1 MLRGNTN
8 VGNHG
13 DIAAIVNAATLSF
26 CLWMQNDS
34 TTTCPGLTKGN
45 QFLIYASS
53 ANNIAG
59 GFSGV
64 WEYATTDASF
74 TANVLRHVAVVYD
87 GSLAAANR
95 WKIWLDG
102 VAKTLSGSTPG
113 ATLNNT
119 AGSNLEVF
127 RNTSAASDG
136 IVGDL
141 KMWSTVLTEADIQLE
156 MRSFRPRRLDGLVLW
171 APYITDFT
179 DYSGAGAPG
188 TISGATALGVPL
200 TSLDQAKFLQRRA
213 SRRSPTFE
221 PRSAFRQ
228 LGPLV
233 PGYHLVG

>member
-8 VGNHG
+8 VGSHG
-13 DIAAIVNAATLSF
+13 DVAAVNAPATLSF

-34 TTTCPGLTKGN
+34 STTCPGLTKGN

-64 WEYATTDASF
+64 WEYATSDGSF

-102 VAKTLSGSTPG
+102 VAKTLSGTTPG
-113 ATLNNT
+113 TTLNNN

-127 RNTSAASDG
+127 RNTTVATDG
-136 IVGDL
+136 ILGDL
-141 KMWSTVLTEADIQLE
+141 KMWTTVLTEADIQLE
-156 MRSFRPRRLDGLVLW
+156 MRSFKPVRLDGLVIW
-171 APYITDFT
+171 APYMTNML
-179 DYSGAGAPG
+179 DYSFGGNG
-188 TISGATALGVPL
+188 GSITGATALGVVP
-200 TSLDQAKFLQRRA
+200 TSLDQAKFLQRLA
-213 SRRSPTFE
+213 SRRSPTFGR
-221 PRSAFRQ
+221 RSSFRQ
-228 LGPLV
+228 LGALV
-233 PGYHLVG
+233 PSYHLIG